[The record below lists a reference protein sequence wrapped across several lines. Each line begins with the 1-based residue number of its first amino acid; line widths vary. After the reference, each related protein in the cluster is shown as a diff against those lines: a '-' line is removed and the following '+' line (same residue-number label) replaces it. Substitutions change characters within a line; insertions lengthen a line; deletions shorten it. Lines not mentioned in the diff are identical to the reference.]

1 MRVPR
6 VKTLVPELPSQFVSR
21 PRLLEVLDD
30 RPAGVMLVSAP
41 PGYGKTLLL
50 VDWVH
55 RAGAAATA
63 WVNLDRGDNDVERLC
78 AAIAAALA
86 RCAAV
91 PADSP
96 VHQLATSRAGVPHEF
111 LTDLA
116 DALDGLPVPIR
127 LVLDDVQEIVGR
139 EALRT
144 LQHILRH
151 LPAGVRL
158 VLLSRVD
165 PPLALV
171 RLRLEGRLAELRAEH
186 LRFTRLGDCRAAHPE
201 RPGPHPRPGR
211 DAARSNRRLACGPA
225 AGGVVAGLPPRIPIS
240 SSISSRAMT
249 VRWRTISSMRSSRPC
264 PRTPANS

>member
-165 PPLALV
+165 PPAGPGAAPAGGQA
-171 RLRLEGRLAELRAEH
+171 RRAARRAPAFH
-186 LRFTRLGDCRAAHPE
+186 ASRDCRAARPE

-225 AGGVVAGLPPRIPIS
+225 AGGVVAGRRRGSRSVPRS
-240 SSISSRAMT
+240 VLGRRALGGGLSR
-249 VRWRTISSMRSSRPC
+249 R
-264 PRTPANS
+264 

>member
-6 VKTLVPELPSQFVSR
+6 MKTLVPELPSQFVSR

-30 RPAGVMLVSAP
+30 RPTGVMLVSAP

-63 WVNLDRGDNDVERLC
+63 WVNLDRDDNDVERLC
-78 AAIAAALA
+78 AAIAAALT

-96 VHQLATSRAGVPHEF
+96 VHQLAASRAGVPHEF

-139 EALRT
+139 DALRT
-144 LQHILRH
+144 LQYILRH
-151 LPAGVRL
+151 LPTCVRL

-186 LRFTRLGDCRAAHPE
+186 LRFTRPE
-201 RPGPHPRPGR
+201 T
-211 DAARSNRRLACGPA
+211 AELLA
-225 AGGVVAGLPPRIPIS
+225 AGAVMTSRTSVPRRGCVS
-240 SSISSRAMT
+240 
-249 VRWRTISSMRSSRPC
+249 
-264 PRTPANS
+264 